1 MLDMRKRIRDKQK
14 LFLELIKQQ
23 VSITKLKQRNIE
35 VANSLLNDGDF
46 GLNVD
51 KSAAHSAQKLQ
62 LPLLFVECQP
72 DSRIKISQDD
82 TKMHLKL
89 STDRKF
95 ALSDENY
102 LFDCMGLTKTTSD
115 ELSQMFEP
123 RIINFLKQSELV

>member
-1 MLDMRKRIRDKQK
+1 MRKRIRDKQK

>member
-1 MLDMRKRIRDKQK
+1 M
-14 LFLELIKQQ
+14 
-23 VSITKLKQRNIE
+23 
-35 VANSLLNDGDF
+35 ANSLLNDSAGD
-46 GLNVD
+46 LNVD
-51 KSAAHSAQKLQ
+51 RSAAHASQKLQ

-102 LFDCMGLTKTTSD
+102 LFDCMGLTKTTAE
-115 ELSQMFEP
+115 ELSRMFVQ
-123 RIINFLKQSELV
+123 RITDFLKHSELVQALPKEADNVVKAATAAPATAATAGTPI

>member
-1 MLDMRKRIRDKQK
+1 M
-14 LFLELIKQQ
+14 
-23 VSITKLKQRNIE
+23 SITKLKERNIE
-35 VANSLLNDGDF
+35 VANSLLNDQEG

-51 KSAAHSAQKLQ
+51 NAVAHSNQKLQ

-102 LFDCMGLTKTTSD
+102 LFEWMGLTKTTSE
-115 ELSQMFEP
+115 ELSRMFEP
-123 RIINFLKQSELV
+123 QIIRYLKQSELVQALPKDAANKATAKS

>member
-1 MLDMRKRIRDKQK
+1 M
-14 LFLELIKQQ
+14 
-23 VSITKLKQRNIE
+23 
-35 VANSLLNDGDF
+35 
-46 GLNVD
+46 NVD
-51 KSAAHSAQKLQ
+51 KSAAHAAQKLQ

-102 LFDCMGLTKTTSD
+102 LFDCMGLTSTSSD
-115 ELSQMFEP
+115 ELSKMFDP
-123 RIINFLKQSELV
+123 QIIDFLRRSELVQALPKQAAQPKKI